1 MRAIV
6 LLLLFILLITTICDT
21 QSKGIEGTNI
31 STAKLH
37 RVFASD
43 TNNIDIHSPMGIDL
57 SDSDT
62 VDLVNT
68 YGS

>member
-1 MRAIV
+1 M
-6 LLLLFILLITTICDT
+6 LLWFSLLITTIYYT

-43 TNNIDIHSPMGIDL
+43 TNNIDIHSPYGIDL
-57 SDSDT
+57 SNSDT